1 MVARLAT
8 VGLAVASIGL
18 ALVFVVQ
25 PADGRPATTGFAP
38 LQGRIAMSVT
48 THGGC
53 WVVMREI
60 GSDMWQSLTPG
71 LAAGEKRCD
80 GRATSWS
87 PDGTKVAF
95 TREGIRPGRS
105 GIFVTALDGG
115 LKRVRQ
121 LTSEQ
126 ASSTVPL
133 SWSPD
138 GTQLAY
144 DPWGAFECDEF
155 LDDPKAVLRF
165 EIADLSGRPP
175 RTVRVVPGPD
185 DVGSSIMGQIEW
197 SGDGTRLA
205 FTTVESLHSDSRC
218 ETEIGSTYVV
228 AAPGAA
234 THRLT
239 KRTSFGAWVQPG
251 GHPASAWSPVG
262 DSLLHVY
269 CADFANEACR
279 LETLHP
285 GTGQRNAL
293 GKIGV
298 YYGADTAWTPDGRS
312 VLVFAAM
319 FPQGPHKLRKV
330 DRATGRAAD
339 LRSWPDPAT
348 VPDQLLAVTDSSV
361 VLLTR
366 LGLSDDGLTFRAV
379 KLTTV
384 PLDGGP
390 PNSMTIM
397 PPSGSRINDF
407 DLLLMG

>member
-1 MVARLAT
+1 
-8 VGLAVASIGL
+8 
-18 ALVFVVQ
+18 
-25 PADGRPATTGFAP
+25 
-38 LQGRIAMSVT
+38 MSVT

-144 DPWGAFECDEF
+144 DPWGAFECNEF

-197 SGDGTRLA
+197 SGDERPSGIHQR
-205 FTTVESLHSDSRC
+205 SSRC
-218 ETEIGSTYVV
+218 IATPAVRRRSDPHTWWQRQVQQRTASRSERHSVRGYSPEVIQLRPGRLSVTVFCTCTAPTSRTKH
-228 AAPGAA
+228 AAS
-234 THRLT
+234 RLCIP
-239 KRTSFGAWVQPG
+239 V
-251 GHPASAWSPVG
+251 PASEMLSERSG
-262 DSLLHVY
+262 CTTS
-269 CADFANEACR
+269 
-279 LETLHP
+279 
-285 GTGQRNAL
+285 
-293 GKIGV
+293 
-298 YYGADTAWTPDGRS
+298 ADTAWTPDGRS

-339 LRSWPDPAT
+339 LRSWPDPQPFLTSCSPSPIAR
-348 VPDQLLAVTDSSV
+348 SSC
-361 VLLTR
+361 
-366 LGLSDDGLTFRAV
+366 
-379 KLTTV
+379 
-384 PLDGGP
+384 
-390 PNSMTIM
+390 
-397 PPSGSRINDF
+397 
-407 DLLLMG
+407 